1 MNRGIRNN
9 NPFNIRYVKTNL
21 WKGKVK
27 DDLKNDM
34 EFEEF
39 RTIAYGVRAGY
50 LLLSNYIHS
59 GTDVL
64 KDLISRFAPPSEN
77 DTESYIRN
85 VCNNEKWQS
94 DLELVYDERLCVG
107 SVHFIELGRRM
118 MFIESGYLVPFNSL
132 FNLIESFN
140 LFR

>member
-27 DDLKNDM
+27 DDLKKDM

-59 GTDVL
+59 GTVVL
-64 KDLISRFAPPSEN
+64 KDIISRFAPPSEN